1 MQFLLMIL
9 FLICFLISSVH
20 SLYAQS
26 SDTPDTP
33 EESKKNILLLDNSD
47 SIFPKSKTNFSI
59 NSTFKGNT
67 FQVKKVFK
75 QNKNV
80 GFNPSAMQGGGMNSQ
95 FTTPRKPIDEKTI
108 PQELKDI
115 LKRSKKE

>member
-1 MQFLLMIL
+1 MRIQFLLMIL
-9 FLICFLISSVH
+9 SLICSVH

-26 SDTPDTP
+26 SDMADTP
-33 EESKKNILLLDNSD
+33 EESQKNILLLDNSN

-59 NSTFKGNT
+59 NSTFKENT

-80 GFNPSAMQGGGMNSQ
+80 AFNPSAMQGDGMNSQ
-95 FTTPRKPIDEKTI
+95 FIKPRKSIDEKII
-108 PQELKDI
+108 PQEIKDL
-115 LKRSKKE
+115 LKRSKKH